1 MEQDLS
7 SSMLASAGLDRTDRA
22 VWTIHRSAK
31 RRAAGKGV
39 SVFFFFL
46 AVTAIGHY
54 RERKGLRLTVG
65 EKELGNLKSQITHN
79 TRCSDDGVGS
89 QLQSRNDH
97 LFPVV
102 FLQAFQDKLLR
113 SRRQIIVCFY
123 LFSQPVFTENWHGW
137 HDC

>member
-54 RERKGLRLTVG
+54 HERKGLRLTVS
-65 EKELGNLKSQITHN
+65 EKELGNLKSQITHD

-113 SRRQIIVCFY
+113 SRRQIIVCFLPFQSASFY
-123 LFSQPVFTENWHGW
+123 RELAWLA
-137 HDC
+137 

>member
-1 MEQDLS
+1 MQGWTGRIELC
-7 SSMLASAGLDRTDRA
+7 GLYTGLQ
-22 VWTIHRSAK
+22 K
-31 RRAAGKGV
+31 EGRRGKGLA
-39 SVFFFFL
+39 FFFFL

-54 RERKGLRLTVG
+54 HERKGLRLTVS
-65 EKELGNLKSQITHN
+65 EKELGNLKSQITHD

-113 SRRQIIVCFY
+113 SRRQIIVCFLPFQSASFY
-123 LFSQPVFTENWHGW
+123 RELAWLA
-137 HDC
+137 